1 MGGTAA
7 ATPVPTAW
15 PQEVQ
20 WVNGHKALT
29 STVCFMPSPCRKC
42 LHPTAPLYI
51 YPRHPVDSLLLAQ
64 LHASSQSQTG
74 HNLSLFNHLRG
85 RVGPLCCGPRY
96 RMKTVGRLPWIPPGT
111 GHMNIAF
118 TCHLLLL
125 LLDLLC
131 ICPEAGMAGLCTTQ
145 LSADLVQA
153 LLQSL
158 LTLLVRCLEWGRRRR
173 AVRRKR
179 NWALISKEVE
189 EDKVFNMTEVSPVW
203 LVFGLSFKTCIPE
216 CSRI

>member
-1 MGGTAA
+1 
-7 ATPVPTAW
+7 
-15 PQEVQ
+15 
-20 WVNGHKALT
+20 
-29 STVCFMPSPCRKC
+29 
-42 LHPTAPLYI
+42 
-51 YPRHPVDSLLLAQ
+51 
-64 LHASSQSQTG
+64 
-74 HNLSLFNHLRG
+74 
-85 RVGPLCCGPRY
+85 
-96 RMKTVGRLPWIPPGT
+96 MKTVGRLPWIPPGT

-203 LVFGLSFKTCIPE
+203 LVFGLSFKNLNNLTPVSAVSMREVAARDLHLFPTLGGFQYFYIL
-216 CSRI
+216 S